1 MATGGVGDELTEDL
15 AKVGG
20 ARKLYLWQKLSI
32 RSDDTCDTKQ
42 ARLVLNPIQREAVQ
56 GLIRAHVLWYATEP
70 ERWEHLISVIWLQDR
85 ADLADRT
92 FILVGWPH
100 EVQRVW

>member
-1 MATGGVGDELTEDL
+1 MD
-15 AKVGG
+15 
-20 ARKLYLWQKLSI
+20 LWQKLSI

-56 GLIRAHVLWYATEP
+56 CLIRTHVLWYATKT
-70 ERWEHLISVIWLQDR
+70 ERWEHLISVVWLEDR